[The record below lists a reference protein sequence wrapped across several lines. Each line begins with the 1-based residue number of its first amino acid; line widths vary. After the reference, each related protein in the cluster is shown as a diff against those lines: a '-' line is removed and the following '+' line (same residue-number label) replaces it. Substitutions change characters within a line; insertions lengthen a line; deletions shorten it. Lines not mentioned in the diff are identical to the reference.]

1 MSKLPFEEHVLDAE
15 WNGIYSTCNK
25 TIEDSLFFRT
35 NKSSQHVQKIKFMR
49 SLFRGDLNVTLG
61 VDFSK
66 ASSQGAEREARLRG
80 WSEELWALINDN
92 SQGMIYDR
100 NTKQTYDVL
109 EEVCE
114 HHGGDKSNWCTRFGF
129 FNTFRAPGPAKQGR
143 VVQDDEHGNPFLKM
157 QSKWMRQEALLREAE
172 HTARR
177 IIEEERKHSEAN
189 AIAATK
195 TTEVVTPILFSVVG
209 QPVPSVQKY
218 DDNVQTTTNPK
229 GIQDID
235 EDDDSD
241 YDNDY
246 YENKHDAEVACSYS
260 ATTTTKDKKED
271 EKATPHPPSTLTPPA
286 LPPSPP
292 RGPSPTLQPPVVP
305 PLMNL
310 PQSVPEHASQTANYG
325 KDTINEVKSL
335 WTKAQ
340 ALGKKRMLDY
350 DSNGICEPF
359 KYRGWI
365 IRTHKRGL
373 TKKGTFPVTICD
385 SYWVSPCGKK
395 FRSAKELDRAF
406 PS

>member
-1 MSKLPFEEHVLDAE
+1 
-15 WNGIYSTCNK
+15 
-25 TIEDSLFFRT
+25 
-35 NKSSQHVQKIKFMR
+35 MR

-80 WSEELWALINDN
+80 WSEELWELINDN
-92 SQGMIYDR
+92 SQGMIFDR
-100 NTKQTYDVL
+100 NTRRTYDVL

-143 VVQDDEHGNPFLKM
+143 VVQDDEHGNLFLKM
-157 QSKWMRQEALLREAE
+157 QSKWMHQEALLREAE

-177 IIEEERKHSEAN
+177 IIEKERKHPEVT
-189 AIAATK
+189 AIA
-195 TTEVVTPILFSVVG
+195 TEVVAPILFSVVG

-218 DDNVQTTTNPK
+218 DDNMQTTKNTK

-235 EDDDSD
+235 EDDSD
-241 YDNDY
+241 DDDY
-246 YENKHDAEVACSYS
+246 NEKTKYVAAAAAAVASS
-260 ATTTTKDKKED
+260 SSTTATTTNKKAKGKA
-271 EKATPHPPSTLTPPA
+271 KATPHPSHSPHSPSPL
-286 LPPSPP
+286 PSPP

-310 PQSVPEHASQTANYG
+310 PQSVPEHASQIANYG
-325 KDTINEVKSL
+325 KDTINEVKLL

-350 DSNGICEPF
+350 DSNGICESF

-373 TKKGTFPVTICD
+373 TKKGTIPTTICD
-385 SYWVSPCGKK
+385 SYWVSPCGQK
-395 FRSAKELDRAF
+395 FRSAKELDRVF